1 MGNCFSRSGME
12 EPAPTP
18 NKNANN
24 RAQRLKENEG
34 HKLGDVSVPASRD
47 DSKREAA
54 RAAEERFQK
63 SQNDLKESQSKLKEM
78 SKKSRAD
85 KGL

>member
-1 MGNCFSRSGME
+1 ME
-12 EPAPTP
+12 EPAPTT
-18 NKNANN
+18 NKNNN
-24 RAQRLKENEG
+24 SRSQQLKKNEG
-34 HKLGDVSVPASRD
+34 HRLGDASEPGSRD

-63 SQNDLKESQSKLKEM
+63 SQNDLKESQLKLKEM